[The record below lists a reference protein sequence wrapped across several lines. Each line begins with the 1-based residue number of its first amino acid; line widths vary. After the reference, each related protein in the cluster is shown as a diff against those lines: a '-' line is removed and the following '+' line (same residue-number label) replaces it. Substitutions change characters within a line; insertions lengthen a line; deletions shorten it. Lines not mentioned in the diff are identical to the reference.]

1 MMLKRLVFPKGLSG
15 PVPTELLMI
24 HLRRSCFFFC
34 RSALVRRAAELSPLA
49 GT

>member
-24 HLRRSCFFFC
+24 HLRRYYSRFC
-34 RSALVRRAAELSPLA
+34 RSAFVWRAAELSPLA